1 MLYTIT
7 RDLHYWVVMAV
18 AVSGDL
24 TLYSDRIS
32 VARMT
37 WCRRGV
43 ELVYPAENLHI
54 QQVSVF
60 MELGGAD
67 NSRPNV

>member
-1 MLYTIT
+1 MLCTVA
-7 RDLHYWVVMAV
+7 RDLHHWAVVPV
-18 AVSGDL
+18 AMGGYL
-24 TLYSDRIS
+24 TLYCDRIS

-37 WCRRGV
+37 WLRRGV
-43 ELVYPAENLHI
+43 ELVHHAENLHI
-54 QQVSVF
+54 QQVSV